1 MQINLSGHHVDI
13 SEALRNYV
21 ESKFIRLQRHF
32 DQITHT
38 DVLLIVENSIQKSEA
53 KIQVSGAE
61 IFAAAESENMYVAI
75 DLMIDKLDR
84 QLIKFKEKTRGH

>member
-61 IFAAAESENMYVAI
+61 IFAAAESENMYIAI
-75 DLMIDKLDR
+75 DLMTDKLDR
-84 QLIKFKEKTRGH
+84 QLIKFKEKARGH

>member
-13 SEALRNYV
+13 SEALKNYV

-32 DQITHT
+32 DQITNT
-38 DVLLIVENSIQKSEA
+38 DVILIVENSTQKSEA
-53 KIQVSGAE
+53 KIKVAGAE
-61 IFAAAESENMYVAI
+61 IFAAAESENMYAAI
-75 DLMIDKLDR
+75 DLMTDKLDR

>member
-1 MQINLSGHHVDI
+1 MQINLSGHHVNV
-13 SEALRNYV
+13 SEALKNYV

-32 DQITHT
+32 DQITNT
-38 DVLLIVENSIQKSEA
+38 NVLLIVENSIQKSEA
-53 KIQVSGAE
+53 KIQVAGAE

-75 DLMIDKLDR
+75 DLMTDKLDR

>member
-61 IFAAAESENMYVAI
+61 IFAAAESENMYIAI
-75 DLMIDKLDR
+75 DLMTDKLDR
-84 QLIKFKEKTRGH
+84 QLIKYKEKTRGH

>member
-53 KIQVSGAE
+53 KIQVAGAE
-61 IFAAAESENMYVAI
+61 IFAAAESENMYIAI
-75 DLMIDKLDR
+75 DLMTDKLDR

>member
-21 ESKFIRLQRHF
+21 ESKFSRLQRHF
-32 DQITHT
+32 DQITST
-38 DVLLIVENSIQKSEA
+38 DVLLIVENSTQKSEA
-53 KIQVSGAE
+53 KIHVAGAE
-61 IFAAAESENMYVAI
+61 IFAAAESENMYSAI
-75 DLMIDKLDR
+75 DLMTDKLDR

>member
-13 SEALRNYV
+13 SEALRNHV

-61 IFAAAESENMYVAI
+61 IFAAAESENMYIAI
-75 DLMIDKLDR
+75 DLMTDKLDR
-84 QLIKFKEKTRGH
+84 QLIKYKEKTRGH

>member
-61 IFAAAESENMYVAI
+61 IFAAAESENMYIAI
-75 DLMIDKLDR
+75 DLMTDKLDR